1 MPSERHPKP
10 ASSPRT
16 RTERVHHALRSAIIE
31 QRLAP
36 GSRLPEDAIGDS
48 FGTSRTI
55 AREALGRLAVEGLVD
70 LIPNRGAFV
79 ANPSLQ
85 DGRGIFSVRRAL
97 ERAMVLE
104 LVGKIDAAA
113 ASRLRE
119 MVAREAAL
127 AARNDAEAIRLAG
140 EFHLT
145 LAQMTGNPLLVR
157 YVTETVSRCSLVLA
171 MYGRPHSADCGAR
184 EHSAIV
190 EALISGDSEG
200 AAALMDQHIAEVAN
214 RALLSLRV
222 EKDIREVLSAYAREI
237 DIA

>member
-1 MPSERHPKP
+1 MAPERSKS
-10 ASSPRT
+10 ATTPRT
-16 RTERVHHALRSAIIE
+16 RTEKVHHALRSAIIE

-36 GSRLPEDAIGDS
+36 GSRLPEDAIGES

-55 AREALGRLAVEGLVD
+55 AREALGRLAVEGLVE

-79 ANPSLQ
+79 ANPSLEE
-85 DGRGIFSVRRAL
+85 GRGIFAVRRAL

-104 LVGKIDAAA
+104 LAGKIDAAA
-113 ASRLRE
+113 ATRLRG
-119 MVAREAAL
+119 MVAHEAAL

-145 LAQMTGNPLLVR
+145 LAQMTGNPLLLR

-190 EALISGDSEG
+190 EALISGDG
-200 AAALMDQHIAEVAN
+200 ALAADLMDSHVAEVAS
-214 RALLSLRV
+214 RALLSARV
-222 EKDIREVLSAYAREI
+222 EKDIREVLTAYAREM
-237 DIA
+237 DKT

>member
-1 MPSERHPKP
+1 MAQERAK
-10 ASSPRT
+10 SSGTPRT
-16 RTERVHHALRSAIIE
+16 RTEKVHHALRNAIIE
-31 QRLAP
+31 QKLAP

-79 ANPSLQ
+79 ANPSLE
-85 DGRGIFSVRRAL
+85 DGRGIFTVRRAL

-104 LVGKIDAAA
+104 LAGKIDAAT
-113 ASRLRE
+113 ASDLRE
-119 MVAREAAL
+119 MVGREAAL

-145 LAQMTGNPLLVR
+145 LAQLTGNALLLR

-184 EHSAIV
+184 EHAAIV
-190 EALISGDSEG
+190 EALIAGDG
-200 AAALMDQHIAEVAN
+200 ALAAELMDKHVAEVAS
-214 RALLSLRV
+214 RALLNSRV
-222 EKDIREVLSAYAREI
+222 ERDIREVLSAYAREI
-237 DIA
+237 DKA

>member
-1 MPSERHPKP
+1 MSPERSKTGT
-10 ASSPRT
+10 PRT
-16 RTERVHHALRSAIIE
+16 RTEKVHHALRSAIIE

-36 GSRLPEDAIGDS
+36 GSRLPEDAIGES

-55 AREALGRLAVEGLVD
+55 AREALGRLAVEGLVE

-79 ANPSLQ
+79 ANPSLEE
-85 DGRGIFSVRRAL
+85 GRGIFAVRRAL

-104 LVGKIDAAA
+104 LAGRMDGAMAA
-113 ASRLRE
+113 RLRE

-127 AARNDAEAIRLAG
+127 ASHTEAEAIRLAG

-145 LAQMTGNPLLVR
+145 LAHMTGNPLLIR

-184 EHSAIV
+184 EHSAVV
-190 EALISGDSEG
+190 EALVAGKADE
-200 AAALMDQHIAEVAN
+200 AADLMDRHLADVAS
-214 RALLSLRV
+214 RALLPQRAPQ
-222 EKDIREVLSAYAREI
+222 DIREVLSAYAK
-237 DIA
+237 DIHLG